1 MSYKITYQE
10 QDLHWQVSRETP
22 ASSDG
27 TESTSVIVMR
37 FTSRDQAE
45 SFIEK
50 RTATG
55 SEKNNSEN

>member
-1 MSYKITYQE
+1 MSYKIRYQE
-10 QDLHWQVSRETP
+10 QDLHWQVWETP
-22 ASSDG
+22 ASSDD

-55 SEKNNSEN
+55 SEKNNFEN